1 MDKFVYK
8 FPEVEIRRYNVHGIA
23 HARIKKMMP
32 VPLSGCYIDLEEI
45 LKISP
50 PNYAWMKL
58 ASDAPHVIISSGKQ
72 GSIPESVFIIKRHK
86 NLVSLELRL
95 WHNSDQDYSN
105 VELIPVYKNRRV

>member
-1 MDKFVYK
+1 MDKIVYK
-8 FPEVEIRRYNVHGIA
+8 FPDVELRRYNVHGIA

-32 VPLSGCYIDLEEI
+32 VP
-45 LKISP
+45 P

>member
-45 LKISP
+45 LKIFP
-50 PNYAWMKL
+50 PKYAWMKC
-58 ASDAPHVIISSGKQ
+58 ASDLPHVIISSGKQ
-72 GSIPESVFIIKRHK
+72 GSIPESAFIIKRHK
-86 NLVSLELRL
+86 NLISLELKL
-95 WHNSDQDYSN
+95 GNNSDQYYSN
-105 VELIPVYKNRRV
+105 VKLIPVYKNRRV